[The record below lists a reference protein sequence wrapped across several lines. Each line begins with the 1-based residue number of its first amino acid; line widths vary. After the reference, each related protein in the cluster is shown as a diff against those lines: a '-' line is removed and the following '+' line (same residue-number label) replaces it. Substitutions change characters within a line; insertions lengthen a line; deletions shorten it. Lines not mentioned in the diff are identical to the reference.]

1 VRKVILLDNV
11 RSVLNVGSIFRTANG
26 LAVDEIVL
34 CGITPTPLDKHGNP
48 RKDFAKVA
56 LGSEK
61 GVPWRYEE
69 STTEV
74 VKLYKEQGFKV
85 IALEQE
91 KRSIDY
97 KEAKAG
103 EKTLLVVGSEV
114 DGVSKELL
122 DLSDTII
129 EIPMLGLK
137 ESLNVTI
144 AFGIALYSL
153 FDSVPDSHFD
163 KK

>member
-1 VRKVILLDNV
+1 MRKVVILDNV

-26 LAVDEIVL
+26 LSVDEIVL
-34 CGITPTPLDKHGNP
+34 CGITPTPFDKYGAP

-61 GVPWRYEE
+61 GVSWRYEE
-69 STTEV
+69 SAAV
-74 VKLYKEQGFKV
+74 AVKLYKEQGFKV

-97 KEAKAG
+97 KKGEAG
-103 EKTLLVVGSEV
+103 EKTLLIVGSEV
-114 DGVSKELL
+114 DGVSQELL

-153 FDSVPDSHFD
+153 FD
-163 KK
+163 KR

>member
-1 VRKVILLDNV
+1 MKKVILLENI

-61 GVPWRYEE
+61 GIAWRYEE
-69 STTEV
+69 NALTAATS
-74 VKLYKEQGFKV
+74 YKDQGFKV

-97 KEAKAG
+97 KEAKVG
-103 EKTLLVVGSEV
+103 EKTLLIVGSEV
-114 DGVSKELL
+114 DGVSQELL

-153 FDSVPDSHFD
+153 FDSVPGSLFD